1 MTTRALARV
10 ACVMALLFTTGAVD
24 GAVILSEKDGTSE
37 RRNLVPGQ
45 SLTTGS
51 GGSWSDITFNFYDA
65 ENPANSV
72 ANGTLYL
79 LSQEYTGTPANLG
92 TGTSG
97 YISRTSTTQE
107 EGSGDEW
114 VFSGVTLESSTQ
126 YWFYA
131 TSSQSLVVNGNDDAS
146 IGGQYYEAANSG
158 QPYSADST
166 KDANFELEGTAASEA
181 IPEPGSLLIGGIAAI
196 GMAWGSVRRRRRRQ
210 GAGEST
216 EELSEPIV

>member
-79 LSQEYTGTPANLG
+79 LSQEYTGTPTNLG

-97 YISRTSTTQE
+97 YISHTSTTQA
-107 EGSGDEW
+107 EGNGDEW

-131 TSSQSLVVNGNDDAS
+131 TGSQSIVVNGNDDAG
-146 IGGQYYEAANSG
+146 IGGQWYQAPNSG
-158 QPYSADST
+158 QPFAANST
-166 KDANFELEGTAASEA
+166 MDANFELEGTAASEA
-181 IPEPGSLLIGGIAAI
+181 IPEPGSLLIGGIAGI
-196 GMAWGSVRRRRRRQ
+196 GMAWSAVRRRRRRQ
-210 GAGEST
+210 GADEST
-216 EELSEPIV
+216 EELPETTI